1 MPASICAGHAAI
13 FDVTEWR
20 RDQRSFHQSCFEE
33 IRRAVTKNNTPLR
46 FLASKKSWL
55 VRSFFPTFCFSAS
68 ASYGTNI
75 KSRGRKSMIKRSF
88 PWGCE
93 SHVVRRVDTV
103 TCCCPT
109 WAWRGAKKSC
119 PAAPW
124 GIFLG
129 GPRKLRVAPG
139 THSFLLWLKKEL
151 EVIFCKGSLFKF
163 IFN

>member
-1 MPASICAGHAAI
+1 MRPYHRKDKSKCVFMPASICAGHAAI

-109 WAWRGAKKSC
+109 WAWRGAKK
-119 PAAPW
+119 
-124 GIFLG
+124 
-129 GPRKLRVAPG
+129 
-139 THSFLLWLKKEL
+139 EL
-151 EVIFCKGSLFKF
+151 EVIFCKGSR
-163 IFN
+163 FNHF